1 MENEK
6 LSVLIYLEASDDF
19 ENDPCASLRA
29 AGDGIDAGGCDMLWL
44 SSPSGTGLEKFY
56 KFYRDRDSQSAPVL
70 RVKILQTMSLY
81 PRKFMFILVVRVR
94 E

>member
-29 AGDGIDAGGCDMLWL
+29 AGDGIDAGECDMLGL

-56 KFYRDRDSQSAPVL
+56 KFYRDRTANQRPYCV
-70 RVKILQTMSLY
+70 
-81 PRKFMFILVVRVR
+81 
-94 E
+94 